1 MSSNLISDLTQIN
14 LIKGD
19 IKNAIE
25 TKGQTVAN
33 FASYPASI
41 ENIVSSGNGV
51 KQYNS
56 LENMYAD
63 ISNAH
68 NGDLATVYAS
78 SQAPITAT
86 TEFQVATFP
95 QTVVLDEALSDY
107 VELAFQAVDESVM
120 FDCRGQLNSSRFSMQ
135 CYTDDGDIRIEYQ
148 SQDGITYIR
157 TRFMKNSQEV
167 SGNEM
172 DFGTLIKFGSRW
184 GMSEFNPAISKF
196 IITGAL
202 VFDGLFQYNSTN
214 FALLSNT
221 GLSANSESVWS
232 GKFYGNNGIQNSNL
246 SQVTNLTLN
255 QLKDR
260 VNLYSNLSNLG
271 LKNEITDIS
280 DLFANFY
287 AIKKFPD
294 IDTSRI
300 KNMSNTFYNC
310 DGITSISMLNY
321 NFSNVEN
328 MRDTFQGCS
337 NLYDLSNLDTSN
349 VVDMNRTFLSCSNLT
364 YVSNLNMSNVKYMNA
379 TFAYCLNLTSI
390 NLDTSNV
397 ITIDGMFQ
405 SCPSIINSPELITSN
420 VKYIST
426 MFYNCTNLINV
437 FNYDTSNVEQASSM
451 FYNCTNLATVP
462 NFNLSSAINV
472 EGMFKACS
480 KLTAVPNFN
489 LSNAKVTSDM
499 FNNCSNLTTVPNFNL
514 SGVERTA
521 NMFQYCTNLTT
532 VPNFNLSSVKDLRA
546 MFASCSN
553 LTAVPNFYISNV
565 RYMLSMFYGCTNLV
579 NAPSLNT
586 ATVETMALMFYNCRN
601 LVNVPQYNTH
611 NVNNM
616 EVAFSHC
623 NKLSNASI
631 QNIINMCLNSNI
643 YTTYKNLNPSD
654 RYSPFNSTNITSS
667 RYSNRLSE
675 LTAAGWKY

>member
-1 MSSNLISDLTQIN
+1 M
-14 LIKGD
+14 
-19 IKNAIE
+19 
-25 TKGQTVAN
+25 V
-33 FASYPASI
+33 
-41 ENIVSSGNGV
+41 GV
-51 KQYNS
+51 YQYNS

-63 ISNAH
+63 ISNRS
-68 NGDLATVYAS
+68 NGDIGVVYAS
-78 SQAPITAT
+78 SQAGITKT

-95 QTVVLDEALSDY
+95 ETVVLDEALSGY
-107 VELAFQAVDESVM
+107 IELGFQAVDASQT
-120 FDCRGQLNSSRFSMQ
+120 FNCWGQLTSSRFSMQ
-135 CYTDDGDIRIEYQ
+135 CYTDDGDIRIEYE
-148 SQDGITYIR
+148 SQDGLTYNR
-157 TRFMKNSQEV
+157 TRFMRNQEDV

-172 DFGTLIKFGSRW
+172 DFGTLIKFGSRRR
-184 GMSEFNPAISKF
+184 MLEFNPAISKF

-202 VFDGLFQYNSTN
+202 VFDGLFQYNGTN
-214 FALLSNT
+214 FNLLSNT
-221 GLSANSESVWS
+221 GLNANPETLWD
-232 GKFYGNNGIQNSNL
+232 GKFYGANGIQNGTL
-246 SQVTNLTLN
+246 SQITNLNLQ

-397 ITIDGMFQ
+397 ITISGMFQ

-426 MFYNCTNLINV
+426 MFYNCYNLINV

-451 FYNCTNLATVP
+451 FYNCTNLTTVP

-472 EGMFKACS
+472 EGMFIACS
-480 KLTAVPNFN
+480 NLTAVPNFN
-489 LSNAKVTSDM
+489 LSGVEDLRAM
-499 FNNCSNLTTVPNFNL
+499 FASCSNLTTVPNFNL
-514 SGVERTA
+514 SSAINVE
-521 NMFQYCTNLTT
+521 
-532 VPNFNLSSVKDLRA
+532 S

-565 RYMLSMFYGCTNLV
+565 RYMLSMFYECTNLV

-586 ATVETMALMFYNCRN
+586 ATVETMAQMFYNCRN
-601 LVNVPQYNTH
+601 LVDVPEFNTSRC
-611 NVNNM
+611 NNLYQTF
-616 EVAFSHC
+616 AYC

>member
-1 MSSNLISDLTQIN
+1 MSNNLISDLTQIN
-14 LIKGD
+14 TIKTD

-25 TKGQTVAN
+25 NKGQIVTN
-33 FASYPASI
+33 FNSYSSAI
-41 ENIVSSGNGV
+41 ENIVTGGGV
-51 KQYNS
+51 KQYHS

-68 NGDLATVYAS
+68 NGDLAAVYAS
-78 SQAPITAT
+78 SQAGITET

-95 QTVVLDEALSDY
+95 ETVILDTALSDY
-107 VELAFQAVDESVM
+107 VELSFKAVDQSIM
-120 FDCRGQLNSSRFSMQ
+120 FNCMGQLNSSRFRMD
-135 CYTDDGDIRIEYQ
+135 CYTDDDINIRIEYE
-148 SQDGITYIR
+148 SQDGITYTR
-157 TRFMKNSQEV
+157 TEFMKNEEEI

-214 FALLSNT
+214 FIILPNT
-221 GLSANSESVWS
+221 GLNANSESVFNTTFFGNAGIGS
-232 GKFYGNNGIQNSNL
+232 GTL
-246 SQVTNLTLN
+246 SQTTNLN
-255 QLKDR
+255 IQQLKDR

-280 DLFANFY
+280 DLFANFH

-328 MRDTFQGCS
+328 MCNTFEGCS

-364 YVSNLNMSNVKYMNA
+364 YVSNLNMSNVKYMSA

-472 EGMFKACS
+472 EGMFIACS
-480 KLTAVPNFN
+480 NLTAVPNFN
-489 LSNAKVTSDM
+489 LSGVEDLRAM
-499 FNNCSNLTTVPNFNL
+499 FASCSNL
-514 SGVERTA
+514 A
-521 NMFQYCTNLTT
+521 T
-532 VPNFNLSSVKDLRA
+532 VPNFNLSSAINVEG

-565 RYMLSMFYGCTNLV
+565 RNIKIMFYECTNLV

-586 ATVETMALMFYNCRN
+586 ATVETMARMFYNCRN
-601 LVNVPQYNTH
+601 LVDVPEYNTH

-616 EVAFSHC
+616 EIAFSHC